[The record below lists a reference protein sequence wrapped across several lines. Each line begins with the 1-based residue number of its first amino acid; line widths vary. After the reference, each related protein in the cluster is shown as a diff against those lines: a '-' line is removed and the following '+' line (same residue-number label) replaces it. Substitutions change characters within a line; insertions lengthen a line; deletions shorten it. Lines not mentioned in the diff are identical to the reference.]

1 MNKPLLSTIFIIIL
15 TCSIYIYLNFIG
27 NSDYFVLF
35 GLNELFFAGAYWQVL
50 TSIFLHGSLEHLVF
64 NMLALYAFAYQ
75 LERALGHLNFLAL
88 YLLGGIIT
96 NIISLSYLYF
106 KNVNMV
112 GASGAICVLLGFM
125 AFFIPQMRKGL
136 LIGVVAM
143 SFAPLILGANIAWYA
158 HLIGFGVGFLFGFL
172 KAKR

>member
-1 MNKPLLSTIFIIIL
+1 MNKPLLSTISIIIL
-15 TCSIYIYLNFIG
+15 TICAYFYLNFL
-27 NSDYFVLF
+27 NNTDYFIILS
-35 GLNELFFAGAYWQVL
+35 LNELFFAGAYWQVL
-50 TSIFLHGSLEHLVF
+50 TSIFLHGSLEHLAF
-64 NMLALYAFAYQ
+64 NMLALYAFAYR
-75 LERALGHLNFLAL
+75 LERALGHLNFLLL

-106 KNVNMV
+106 QNVNMV

-158 HLIGFGVGFLFGFL
+158 HLIGFGVGYLFGFL